1 MIREPK
7 NIQNYLSSNHESENN
22 LFDFK
27 NQP

>member
-1 MIREPK
+1 MIIEPK
-7 NIQNYLSSNHESENN
+7 NQQNYLSSNHESENN